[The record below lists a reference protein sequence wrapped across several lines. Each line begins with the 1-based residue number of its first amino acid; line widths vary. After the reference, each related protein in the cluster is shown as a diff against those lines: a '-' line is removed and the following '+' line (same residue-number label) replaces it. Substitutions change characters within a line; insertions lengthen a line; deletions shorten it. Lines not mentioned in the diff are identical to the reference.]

1 MANATDAPMHFDLAF
16 PDGDE
21 SPLEQVL
28 PFRLLVIGAFEPDQ
42 SELDYEASEPVPLNA
57 RQFGR
62 FLAGRNL
69 VLTLPVA
76 ELALP
81 APVLRHLAGI
91 DQLTVGIRSLDDFNP
106 QQLVQC
112 QPELQEL
119 ETLWLKLQRALREP
133 EPLALTERERDYL
146 ELDGLELDSDDVDP
160 ALLMFL
166 ATDVGQQIHE
176 TVNVIIHHPR
186 WQDLEASWRAL
197 WMLMQAVE
205 SLPNCQV
212 ALFSARREHL
222 SDDLLR
228 SARLQDSHAFDQVY
242 SREYGQL
249 GGKPYG
255 ALLVD
260 YCFGPDGEDLALLA
274 ALARLGQAAHAPVLA
289 SAAPRFF
296 GVEQYADLAVLN
308 TLKDLFN
315 SERYLKWRAFQ
326 ARPEAGYLVMTLPR
340 LLMRDLHHMDNGA
353 VTSPLF
359 NEDVTLAAQPYL
371 WSNAT
376 YGLAACLLRSFDRF
390 GMCTHISGEEGGLVT
405 DLPTLRL
412 ARTQAD
418 FQPVE
423 VLLSENREAELIS
436 LGFTPV
442 SVAKAAGQVLFP
454 ATNTVQWGHIQR
466 SHRSVMLEHL
476 GAQLPYLFVVLR
488 MAHLLKVVFRDQIGA
503 PTTPGEI
510 EAQLQRVMRR
520 YVADVEE
527 PSLAVRARRPLKQ
540 ATVSVRTDPERGDL
554 LTVDLAITPHMK
566 YLDQDFSLALDL
578 PLQ

>member
-1 MANATDAPMHFDLAF
+1 MVNVTDAPMHFDLAF

-28 PFRLLVIGAFEPDQ
+28 PFRLLVVGAFEPDQ
-42 SELDYEASEPVPLNA
+42 SEQDYEASEPVPLNA

-69 VLTLPVA
+69 VLTLPVD
-76 ELALP
+76 ELKLP

-91 DQLTVGIRSLDDFNP
+91 EELTVAIRSLEDFNP
-106 QQLVQC
+106 QQLVQR
-112 QPELQEL
+112 QPELQAL
-119 ETLWLKLQRALREP
+119 EALWLKLQRALREP
-133 EPLALTERERDYL
+133 EPLALNDRERDYL
-146 ELDGLELDSDDVDP
+146 ELGSDDP
-160 ALLMFL
+160 NLGLLDFM

-176 TVNVIIHHPR
+176 TANAIIHHPR
-186 WQDLEASWRAL
+186 WQALEASWRAL
-197 WMLMQAVE
+197 WVLVQSAE
-205 SLPNCQV
+205 SRPNCQV
-212 ALFSARREHL
+212 ALFSASRQHL
-222 SDDLLR
+222 SDDLLG
-228 SARLQDSHAFDQVY
+228 STRLQDSHAFDQVY

-249 GGKPYG
+249 GGKPFG

-260 YCFGPDGEDLALLA
+260 YCFGPDGEDLALLS
-274 ALARLGQAAHAPVLA
+274 ALARLGQYAHAPVLT

-296 GVEQYADLAVLN
+296 GVEHYADLAVLS

-315 SERYLKWRAFQ
+315 TERYLKWRAFQ

-359 NEDVTLAAQPYL
+359 NEDVTLAEQPYL

-376 YGLAACLLRSFDRF
+376 YGLAGCLLRSFDKF
-390 GMCTHISGEEGGLVT
+390 GMCTHISGEEGGLVS
-405 DLPTLRL
+405 DLPALRL
-412 ARTQAD
+412 ARTCAD

-423 VLLSENREAELIS
+423 VLLSENREAQLIS

-466 SHRSVMLEHL
+466 NHRSVLLEHL

-503 PTTPGEI
+503 PATPGEI

-520 YVADVEE
+520 YVADVEQ

-540 ATVSVRTDPERGDL
+540 ATVAVRADPERGDWL
-554 LTVDLAITPHMK
+554 IVALTITPHMK

>member
-1 MANATDAPMHFDLAF
+1 MANATDAPMHFELAF

-28 PFRLLVIGAFEPDQ
+28 PFRLLVIGAFEPNQ
-42 SELDYEASEPVPLNA
+42 SEQDYEASEPVPLNA

-69 VLTLPVA
+69 VLSLPVD
-76 ELALP
+76 ELELP
-81 APVLRHLAGI
+81 APVRRHLA
-91 DQLTVGIRSLDDFNP
+91 DVDSLTIAIRSLDDFNP
-106 QQLVQC
+106 QQLVQR
-112 QPELQEL
+112 QPELQAL
-119 ETLWLKLQRALREP
+119 EALWLKLQRAMREP
-133 EPLALTERERDYL
+133 QSLELSESEQACL
-146 ELDGLELDSDDVDP
+146 ELDGSDPDPTLLE
-160 ALLMFL
+160 FL
-166 ATDVGQQIHE
+166 ATDLGQQIHE
-176 TVNVIIHHPR
+176 TANAVIHHPR
-186 WQDLEASWRAL
+186 WQTLEASWRAL
-197 WMLMQAVE
+197 WVLVQTAE
-205 SLPNCQV
+205 SRPSCQV
-212 ALFSARREHL
+212 ALFSASRENL
-222 SDDLLR
+222 SNDLLR
-228 SARLQDSHAFDQVY
+228 SPGLHDSHAFDQVY

-249 GGKPYG
+249 GGKPFG

-260 YCFGPDGEDLALLA
+260 YCFGPDGEDLELLS
-274 ALARLGQAAHAPVLA
+274 ALARLGQAAHAPVLT
-289 SAAPRFF
+289 SAAPAFF
-296 GVEQYADLAVLN
+296 GVEHYADLAVLS

-315 SERYLKWRAFQ
+315 SERYMKWRAFQ

-376 YGLAACLLRSFDRF
+376 YGLAGCLLRSFDRF

-405 DLPTLRL
+405 DLPALRL
-412 ARTQAD
+412 ARTRAD

-442 SVAKAAGQVLFP
+442 SVAKAAGHVLFP

-466 SHRSVMLEHL
+466 NHRSAMLEHL

-488 MAHLLKVVFRDQIGA
+488 MAHLLKVVFRDLIGA
-503 PTTPGEI
+503 PATPGEI

-520 YVADVEE
+520 YVADVEQ

-540 ATVSVRTDPERGDL
+540 ARVTIQPDPERGDW
-554 LTVDLAITPHMK
+554 LTITLAITPHMK
-566 YLDQDFSLALDL
+566 YLDQDFSLALDV